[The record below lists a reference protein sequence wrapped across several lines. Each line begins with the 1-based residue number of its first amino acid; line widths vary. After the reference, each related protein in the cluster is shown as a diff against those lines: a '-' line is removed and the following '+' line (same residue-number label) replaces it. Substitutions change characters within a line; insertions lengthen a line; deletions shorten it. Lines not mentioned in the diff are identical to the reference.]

1 MAPVT
6 ERDLF
11 AYALVAGG
19 VSLAVAVLAVV
30 FGGTAFAS
38 ACALIGIGFMVGAL
52 ALAVYEQRDKG
63 A

>member
-1 MAPVT
+1 MRWWP
-6 ERDLF
+6 
-11 AYALVAGG
+11 GG

-63 A
+63 GLTGWSSGMP